1 MATSIGLFDYPFLSN
16 GDFTSTGSPTLY
28 RFVKLTASP
37 LVVARAT
44 SSSNPYAIGVAL
56 ANPNASGLE
65 VPVRLYGTTQVYAN
79 ADASPIAIGSF
90 VVSGSDGQA
99 QTQGDVSGSAT
110 CQGIALQSLSS
121 GCGILIEILLL
132 PYGVKVAAS

>member
-16 GDFTSTGSPTLY
+16 GDFTATGSPTQY

-37 LVVARAT
+37 MVVARAT
-44 SSSNPYAIGVAL
+44 AASNPYAIGVAQ

-65 VPVRLYGTTQVYAN
+65 VPVRLHGTTQVYAN
-79 ADASPIAIGSF
+79 ADASPIGIGSF

-99 QTQGDVSGSAT
+99 ETQGSVSGSAVA
-110 CQGIALQSLSS
+110 QGVALQSLSS
-121 GCGILIEILLL
+121 GCGVLIEILLL

>member
-16 GDFTSTGSPTLY
+16 GDFQTASPALY

-37 LVVARAT
+37 MVVARAT
-44 SSSNPYAIGVAL
+44 AASNPYAIGVAQ

-65 VPVRLYGTTQVYAN
+65 VPVRIHGTTQVYAN

-90 VVSGSDGQA
+90 VCSGSDGQA
-99 QTQGDVSGSAT
+99 QTQGGVSGSDAH
-110 CQGIALQSLSS
+110 QGIALQALSS
-121 GCGILIEILLL
+121 GCGILIEILLV
-132 PYGVKVAAS
+132 PYGSKPAAS

>member
-1 MATSIGLFDYPFLSN
+1 MATSIGLFDYPFMSN
-16 GDFTSTGSPTLY
+16 GDFQTASPTLY

-37 LVVARAT
+37 GVVARAT
-44 SSSNPYAIGVAL
+44 AASNPYAIGVAL
-56 ANPNASGLE
+56 ANPGASGLE

-90 VVSGSDGQA
+90 IVSASDGQA
-99 QTQGDVSGSAT
+99 QTQGSESGSANA
-110 CQGIALQSLSS
+110 QGIALQSLSS